1 MLLRKYLWLQRKEAI
16 KFMKLEKND
25 IVIMSAGFKTDRNSH
40 EIPKTNLMKIEV
52 I

>member
-1 MLLRKYLWLQRKEAI
+1 MASRKEAI

-25 IVIMSAGFKTDRNSH
+25 IVIMSAGFKTDRTSH